1 MLSKKAKSKKKIAI
15 ITGATVLVI
24 GIGSI
29 VWADMA
35 KKKEERELAKRK
47 EILRLEQIEREK
59 NEPIVGAKKDS
70 VKKYGYDANV
80 VWDKLNS
87 YDSSNN
93 GEKVVFL
100 TFDDGPSTTNTPK
113 VLDTLNKYDVKGTFF
128 IKGNSL
134 EVKGANEILKRTFD
148 EGNAIAHHSYTHDYK
163 KLYPNRSLNLD
174 TFTNE
179 INKTTEAMK
188 KVLGDKF
195 TSNVLR
201 CPGGYMSWKNMQPLK
216 DYLKNNG
223 MSSIDWNALNA
234 DAEGKKKNAQELYE
248 YAVKT
253 SQGKEMVVVLMH
265 DTYGKEE
272 TVKALDMIIPYFKEN
287 GYQFKILV

>member
-1 MLSKKAKSKKKIAI
+1 MLSKKARKKKKIAL
-15 ITGATVLVI
+15 ITAASVLVI
-24 GIGSI
+24 GVGSI

-35 KKKEERELAKRK
+35 KKKEEREIAKRK
-47 EILRLEQIEREK
+47 EMLRLEQIEREK
-59 NEPIVGAKKDS
+59 NEPIIGAKKDS
-70 VKKYGYDANV
+70 VKKYGYDASV
-80 VWDKLNS
+80 VGEKLDS
-87 YDSSNN
+87 YDYSND

-113 VLDTLNKYDVKGTFF
+113 VLDTLDKHGVKGTFF

-134 EVKGANEILKRTFD
+134 EIDGADKILKRTFD

-163 KLYPNRSLNLD
+163 TLYPNRNLD
-174 TFTNE
+174 LNTFSNE
-179 INKTTEAMK
+179 IEKTTEAMQE
-188 KVLGDKF
+188 VLGDKF
-195 TSNVLR
+195 SSNVLR

-216 DYLKNNG
+216 DYLKDKG

-248 YAVKT
+248 YAVNS
-253 SQGKEMVVVLMH
+253 SQGKEMVVLLMH

-287 GYQFKILV
+287 GYEFKILV

>member
-1 MLSKKAKSKKKIAI
+1 MLSKKEKNKKKIAI
-15 ITGATVLVI
+15 IATATVLVI
-24 GIGSI
+24 GVGSI

-80 VWDKLNS
+80 VWEKLDS
-87 YDSSNN
+87 YDYSNN

-113 VLDTLNKYDVKGTFF
+113 VLDTLNKHGVKGTFF

-134 EVKGANEILKRTFD
+134 ETDGANEILKRTFD

-163 KLYPNRSLNLD
+163 TLYPNRGLNLN
-174 TFTNE
+174 TFANE
-179 INKTTEAMK
+179 ISKTTEAMQ
-188 KVLGDKF
+188 KVLGEKF

-201 CPGGYMSWKNMQPLK
+201 CPGGYMSWKNMQPLN
-216 DYLKNNG
+216 DYLKDKG

-248 YAVKT
+248 YTVNT
-253 SQGKEMVVVLMH
+253 SEGKEMVVVLMH

-272 TVKALDMIIPYFKEN
+272 TVKSLDMIIPYFKEN